1 MGNSFLSNCLNLE
14 LLWLPSRKTVSL
26 VNPRKHLHHNKSL
39 LSLHLNHTFSHGIP
53 NSSFVGQWLSS
64 SQGHYSFM
72 CPSYILFRFV
82 FDDIP
87 SRIDPI
93 QGLHPHWYRILL
105 LFTVACAPLLLNQ
118 PWVQCV
124 SSSRRV
130 INGYL
135 VYRGII
141 PRPTRFL
148 LLLDSHCERILQ
160 CLIHQRLKTISHRVC
175 SLYCCFV
182 LRAGTMSSGATL
194 FSICYNWWHSRPR
207 ATSVIIIPPLRG
219 GKTGR
224 PGTG

>member
-130 INGYL
+130 INGY
-135 VYRGII
+135 
-141 PRPTRFL
+141 P
-148 LLLDSHCERILQ
+148 SKHN
-160 CLIHQRLKTISHRVC
+160 SHRVC

-194 FSICYNWWHSRPR
+194 FSICYNCWHSRPR